1 MAPIRRAADD
11 GLMSTLHIEHAIT
24 DFDVWLQA
32 FSRFAGAR
40 QQAGVLAER
49 IRRPLDDPL
58 YVVVDLEFPDAVRAA
73 GFLAF
78 LEQNVWSTPAN
89 SPALAGSPTAR
100 VLEDAR

>member
-1 MAPIRRAADD
+1 
-11 GLMSTLHIEHAIT
+11 MSTLHIEHAIT

-73 GFLAF
+73 GFLTF
-78 LEQNVWSTPAN
+78 LEAERLVDAGQ
-89 SPALAGSPTAR
+89 LAGPGRQPDCAGAGGRT
-100 VLEDAR
+100 